1 VTKDSQRPLLRPA
14 IGLGVVAFA
23 LIAAIASLVTWG
35 SSIVDV
41 LSYIAIPLAFGGI
54 GAFLWTRVPENPIGP
69 MLLVATIGFA
79 ALIGSGTWLVLNVQ
93 GTTTDPLAIV
103 MALAAN
109 LTFIP
114 ALMVVIVGLL
124 EILGIGRAV
133 LAQPEWLGASF
144 EVYAFVAAVFFGL
157 SYTMSHASYRLE
169 AALGVGR
176 R

>member
-1 VTKDSQRPLLRPA
+1 MTKDSQRPLLRPA

-103 MALAAN
+103 MALAA
-109 LTFIP
+109 I
-114 ALMVVIVGLL
+114 
-124 EILGIGRAV
+124 
-133 LAQPEWLGASF
+133 
-144 EVYAFVAAVFFGL
+144 
-157 SYTMSHASYRLE
+157 
-169 AALGVGR
+169 
-176 R
+176 